1 MTLFFWYKVFFL
13 CMKSQGH
20 NKKAAKALNR
30 MHKAKITELNLIPN
44 SIHDNNK
51 HHVCMARRGLQILRY
66 SSSYMY
72 FNGDLTS
79 IEYKCLICWI
89 RFLIFKSCFS
99 LPLQVT
105 LNPLSGYSLRYSNDI
120 SLTGTMCPQLRWIRI
135 CQAWIVS
142 VITEV
147 HNRIY
152 LLDSPR
158 FRSLTVNFW
167 IYFMF

>member
-1 MTLFFWYKVFFL
+1 
-13 CMKSQGH
+13 
-20 NKKAAKALNR
+20 

-99 LPLQVT
+99 LPWQVT
-105 LNPLSGYSLRYSNDI
+105 LNPWSGYSLRYSNDI
-120 SLTGTMCPQLRWIRI
+120 SLTGTMCHYSMEMFYTGSFIKFKTNSERMKFLWKPPN
-135 CQAWIVS
+135 CNVA
-142 VITEV
+142 
-147 HNRIY
+147 NIY
-152 LLDSPR
+152 HAGWMWWVPPSFISILGGRLVLL
-158 FRSLTVNFW
+158 LMYAE
-167 IYFMF
+167 IH